1 VTADARVVAPLAQPP
16 DETVKVPGSKSIT
29 NRALVCAALA
39 RRPSTIAGALFADDT
54 DAMIDCLRKLGVL
67 VTVEGSTIHVASRRW
82 HDRANLDARLSGTT
96 SRFLL
101 PMLATGS
108 GTYRLD
114 GAPPLQARPM
124 KPSLD
129 ALRSIGAKVIG
140 DSLPVEIHGPVMG
153 GSVAVRGDL
162 SSQFLS
168 GLLLA
173 GAVMPK
179 GLHIDVTTKLVSKPY
194 VDLTIAVME
203 QFGATPT
210 MEHVPFTGYA
220 GGDYS
225 IEPDAS
231 AASYFFAAAA
241 ITGGRVTVEGL
252 GTDSLQGDVAFVDL
266 LAQMGASVEKE
277 RSSITVRGTGTLHG
291 IDVDL
296 ADHSDLSQTLAAVA
310 VFADS
315 PTRMSGI
322 GFIRDK
328 ESNRIGDV
336 IRELGRIGIRADE
349 EDDGYVVHPGTPTAG
364 CIETY
369 DDHRMAMGFALIGLK
384 VPGISIADPE
394 CVSKTFPGFWDA
406 LESLR

>member
-1 VTADARVVAPLAQPP
+1 MADARVVVPLDRPP
-16 DETVKVPGSKSIT
+16 DVTVKVPGSKSIT

-39 RRPSTIAGALFADDT
+39 RKPSTIAGALFADDT
-54 DAMIDCLRKLGVL
+54 EAMIDCLRKLGVL
-67 VTVEGSTIHVASRRW
+67 VTVDGTTLHVKSRRW

-101 PMLATGS
+101 PVLATGN

-114 GAPPLQARPM
+114 GAPPLRARPM

-129 ALRSIGAKVIG
+129 ALRSIGARVTG
-140 DSLPVEIHGPVMG
+140 DHLPVEIHGPVMG
-153 GSVAVRGDL
+153 GNVAVRGDL

-179 GLHIDVTTKLVSKPY
+179 GLHIELTTRLVSKPY

-203 QFGATPT
+203 QFGAKPSID
-210 MEHVPFTGYA
+210 HVPFTGYV
-220 GGDYS
+220 GGEYS

-231 AASYFFAAAA
+231 AASYFFAVAA

-266 LAQMGASVEKE
+266 LERMGASVERT
-277 RSSITVRGTGTLHG
+277 RSSITVRGTGVLHG

-296 ADHSDLSQTLAAVA
+296 SDHSDLSQTLAAVA

-322 GFIRDK
+322 GFIREK
-328 ESNRIGDV
+328 ETDRIGDV
-336 IRELGRIGIRADE
+336 VRELERVGIRAE
-349 EDDGYVVHPGTPTAG
+349 EEPDGYVVHPGTPGPG
-364 CIETY
+364 CVETY
-369 DDHRMAMGFALIGLK
+369 DDHRMAMSFALLGLR
-384 VPGISIADPE
+384 VPGISIAGPE
-394 CVSKTFPGFWDA
+394 CVAKTFPGFWDA

>member
-1 VTADARVVAPLAQPP
+1 MADARVVAPLASPP
-16 DETVKVPGSKSIT
+16 DVTVRVPGSKSIT

-39 RRPSTIAGALFADDT
+39 RKPSTIAGALFADDT
-54 DAMIDCLRKLGVL
+54 EAMIDCLRKLGVL
-67 VTVEGSTIHVASRRW
+67 VTVDGSTVQVSSRRW
-82 HDRANLDARLSGTT
+82 HDRATLDARLSGTT

-101 PMLATGS
+101 PVLATGS

-129 ALRSIGAKVIG
+129 ALRSIGAKVTG
-140 DSLPVEIHGPVMG
+140 DSLPVEIRGPVMG
-153 GSVAVRGDL
+153 GTVAVRGDL

-179 GLHIDVTTKLVSKPY
+179 GLHIELTTTLVSRPY

-210 MEHVPFTGYA
+210 VEHVPFTGYA
-220 GGDYS
+220 GGEYS

-252 GTDSLQGDVAFVDL
+252 GTESLQGDIAFVDIL
-266 LAQMGASVEKE
+266 ERMGANVEKG
-277 RSSITVRGTGTLHG
+277 RSSITVRGSGALHG

-315 PTRMSGI
+315 PTRMTGI
-322 GFIRDK
+322 GFIREK
-328 ESNRIGDV
+328 ESDRIGDV
-336 IRELGRIGIRADE
+336 VRELGRVGIRADE
-349 EDDGYVVHPGTPTAG
+349 EPDGYVIHPGTPTAA

-369 DDHRMAMGFALIGLK
+369 DDHRMAMGFALLGLK
-384 VPGISIADPE
+384 VPGISIADPDV
-394 CVSKTFPGFWDA
+394 VSKTFPGFWDA